1 MTKDGAMICFTVG
14 LLITLFGVGGVE
26 QSITNMELLSGVLV
40 SVVGLMVMGCGA
52 LAIRVLEGK

>member
-1 MTKDGAMICFTVG
+1 MTKDGAMVCFTVG

-40 SVVGLMVMGCGA
+40 SIVGLAVMGCGS
-52 LAIRVLEGK
+52 LAMRVLEGQ